1 MKASQSVIIILLV
14 ANLVATVWFGLNNG
28 VTNTISVSEKAA
40 EHELPSVVNSEERS
54 RLYAQF
60 AKAFNAQDYSALYN
74 MFGPAA
80 RAQFSKESA
89 DAEFIKLNKYFGSVQ
104 DGVFTHS
111 ELAGNQGNTNYYNLY
126 YTVKLPQ
133 ASEFGGSGR
142 LKITI
147 AVQGNEYQVF
157 GIRLHAGSA

>member
-14 ANLVATVWFGLNNG
+14 ANLVATVWFGLNDR
-28 VTNTISVSEKAA
+28 VTSTLSVSEKAA

-80 RAQFSKESA
+80 RAQFSRESA
-89 DAEFIKLNKYFGSVQ
+89 DAEFIKLNKYFGSVK
-104 DGVFTHS
+104 DGAFTC
-111 ELAGNQGNTNYYNLY
+111 
-126 YTVKLPQ
+126 
-133 ASEFGGSGR
+133 SGQQNR
-142 LKITI
+142 T
-147 AVQGNEYQVF
+147 
-157 GIRLHAGSA
+157 H